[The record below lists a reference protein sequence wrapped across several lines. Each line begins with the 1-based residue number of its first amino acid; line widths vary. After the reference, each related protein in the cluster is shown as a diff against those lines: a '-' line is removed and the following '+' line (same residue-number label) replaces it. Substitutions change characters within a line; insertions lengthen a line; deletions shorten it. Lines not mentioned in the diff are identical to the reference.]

1 MVRPARGEVWLADL
15 DPARGHEQ
23 AGRRPVLVMSED
35 TYNRG
40 PSELAIILPLTSTLR
55 NVAIHVQV
63 RPPEGGLKV
72 TSRVLCDAVP
82 SVSLER
88 FGPRLGAVSP
98 ATMAA
103 VEEKLRILM
112 RL

>member
-1 MVRPARGEVWLADL
+1 MVRPARGEIWMADL

-23 AGRRPVLVMSED
+23 AGRRPVLVVSED
-35 TYNRG
+35 AYNRG
-40 PSELAIILPLTSTLR
+40 PAELAIVLPLTSRLR
-55 NVAIHVQV
+55 SVAIHVVV

-72 TSRVLCDAVP
+72 ASRILCDAVR
-82 SVSLER
+82 SLSLER
-88 FGPRLGAVSP
+88 FGPRLGSLAP
-98 ATMAA
+98 ATMEA